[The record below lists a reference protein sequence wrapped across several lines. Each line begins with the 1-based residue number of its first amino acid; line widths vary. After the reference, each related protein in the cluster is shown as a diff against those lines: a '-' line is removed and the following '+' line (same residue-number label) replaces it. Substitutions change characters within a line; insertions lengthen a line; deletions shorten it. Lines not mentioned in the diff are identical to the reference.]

1 VKRQG
6 ILAHKRTRRYVNER
20 IGEKPNKTVFFSCST
35 GGMSMLWTYRV
46 FHDRDGYCIRIVY
59 YERDKTLIGV
69 KKQRSIK

>member
-1 VKRQG
+1 
-6 ILAHKRTRRYVNER
+6 
-20 IGEKPNKTVFFSCST
+20 
-35 GGMSMLWTYRV
+35 MLWTYRV